1 MLAAVQLRHW
11 LFGKRYVSMP
21 FCDWTGILAD
31 DEKTECRLLRN
42 VLLDAQVQRIGFIEL
57 RQNRPLVLAQAPAG
71 SIDIEG
77 TSWTFSDAN
86 SDNKVR
92 MLLDLPDDADALMR
106 GFRSKLRSQIRKPF
120 KEGLV
125 VRRGGRN
132 LVTDFYRV
140 FAENMR
146 DLGSPVH
153 SCRLLE
159 EVVDRFGEHAQVFVV
174 YGAGLPI
181 AGSVTLGLGEV
192 LCNPWASALRR
203 HVERAPN
210 MMLYWAMLEFACE
223 NGYRRFDFGRSTANE
238 GTYRFK
244 EQWGAHPE
252 PIYWYRFVRGER
264 LAEPVVS
271 AKGRLSWAM
280 NGWKHLPVSVT
291 RVMGPIIRRHISL

>member
-125 VRRGGRN
+125 VRRERGCAIWSRIFTVSLQRTCAILVSFRN
-132 LVTDFYRV
+132 C
-140 FAENMR
+140 
-146 DLGSPVH
+146 H
-153 SCRLLE
+153 SCG
-159 EVVDRFGEHAQVFVV
+159 F
-174 YGAGLPI
+174 
-181 AGSVTLGLGEV
+181 
-192 LCNPWASALRR
+192 CLR
-203 HVERAPN
+203 
-210 MMLYWAMLEFACE
+210 
-223 NGYRRFDFGRSTANE
+223 
-238 GTYRFK
+238 K
-244 EQWGAHPE
+244 
-252 PIYWYRFVRGER
+252 
-264 LAEPVVS
+264 
-271 AKGRLSWAM
+271 
-280 NGWKHLPVSVT
+280 
-291 RVMGPIIRRHISL
+291 